1 MEAAAPETRSYP
13 TLVHYNIALNAWSR
27 TTAINAGDKVENILL
42 RMHHSQDATDRP
54 TITPDKISYTAAMDT
69 LLRSTN
75 SDAIERA
82 EALLDHSERSNDE
95 KIMAD
100 TFTYNC
106 FLRGL
111 SICQSRELDAQA
123 KETISFKMDTVLER
137 MRRRSEKFRVVDE
150 PTRSFYNLCLY
161 TWANSHSPL
170 AGERAYA
177 LFRDME
183 TRYRAGNV
191 AVRPDTES
199 YMFILISLGFGV
211 ATKVPFRH
219 GRQAGDQTLGIE
231 PHRFSIDWRMRSEW
245 IETRFFQTGS
255 ATRTS

>member
-1 MEAAAPETRSYP
+1 ME
-13 TLVHYNIALNAWSR
+13 
-27 TTAINAGDKVENILL
+27 
-42 RMHHSQDATDRP
+42 
-54 TITPDKISYTAAMDT
+54 
-69 LLRSTN
+69 
-75 SDAIERA
+75 
-82 EALLDHSERSNDE
+82 
-95 KIMAD
+95 
-100 TFTYNC
+100 
-106 FLRGL
+106 
-111 SICQSRELDAQA
+111 AQA

-137 MRRRSEKFRVVDE
+137 MHRQSEKFRVVDE
-150 PTRSFYNLCLY
+150 PTRFFHNLCLY

-183 TRYRAGNV
+183 TRYRTGNV